1 MTAEFDTWT
10 TSTNSA
16 SKTQPTRSFLAPTL
30 TTDHCTSSTSS
41 IFNAE
46 STNSLVSPTSTQFE
60 NILSLLNPTKTSSFL
75 SSTLS
80 SQFDSNPKSESSIS
94 QTESTA
100 IPSSTTKQFDTAQ
113 SSITITHT
121 TESVITYSTTSFKT
135 PFGLITPFPSESAT
149 EVSLNTLIST
159 TTTKYNASSSYVPLT
174 ADTSNNSVSIVL
186 VIFGIAIPIVAIIVA
201 AMLIYYKCR
210 RRSRS
215 ITPELH
221 TSRYYQKLT
230 DESFKIP
237 TLALNKFHEDASNDT
252 ITNLEKE
259 ETAPSITPLQPC
271 KGTARPSSSP
281 FANLRHLERVGG
293 FVRLKMD
300 SLAPEEKKSYPAKE
314 EPQLINIKGFH
325 SKRQTTLPTMHT
337 LCETPQR
344 KKPHSAEAAVG
355 EIGQQLPYPHMIPL
369 RESKAFVSKKTGSS
383 VRMDNDLIID
393 NLEDDSTLPP
403 VFQITK
409 KIEKKR
415 LAPLD
420 VQK

>member
-1 MTAEFDTWT
+1 MICTSTLDSGYYKHGNCGALNSQGCVYCFDRALDYISTEVSTVAPTTQYYSSTSLPGPTPTTELTSEIPSVTMTAEFDTWT
-10 TSTNSA
+10 TSANSA
-16 SKTQPTRSFLAPTL
+16 SKTQPTRSFLAPTP

-60 NILSLLNPTKTSSFL
+60 NIHSLLSSTATIDKTSSFP

-80 SQFDSNPKSESSIS
+80 SQFDPNPKSESSIS
-94 QTESTA
+94 RTESTA
-100 IPSSTTKQFDTAQ
+100 FPSSTTKQFDTAQ

-121 TESVITYSTTSFKT
+121 SESVITYSTTSFKT
-135 PFGLITPFPSESAT
+135 PFDLITPFSSESAT
-149 EVSLNTLIST
+149 E
-159 TTTKYNASSSYVPLT
+159 
-174 ADTSNNSVSIVL
+174 
-186 VIFGIAIPIVAIIVA
+186 
-201 AMLIYYKCR
+201 
-210 RRSRS
+210 
-215 ITPELH
+215 
-221 TSRYYQKLT
+221 KLT

-237 TLALNKFHEDASNDT
+237 NLALSKFHEDASNDT

-259 ETAPSITPLQPC
+259 EALPSITHLQPC
-271 KGTARPSSSP
+271 KSTVRPSSSP

-300 SLAPEEKKSYPAKE
+300 SLAPEDKESYPAKE
-314 EPQLINIKGFH
+314 EPQPINIKGFH
-325 SKRQTTLPTMHT
+325 SKRQTTLPTMHI